1 MVLGNFLHS
10 CKFFYLDSALLSFS
24 NFCRKILMFIK
35 NGYVGHFSHSIFV
48 PEYKFEFKIEIFQQ
62 MWIFWEF
69 QGIGP
74 KMGIFGGML

>member
-1 MVLGNFLHS
+1 
-10 CKFFYLDSALLSFS
+10 
-24 NFCRKILMFIK
+24 MFIK

-74 KMGIFGGML
+74 KMGILGGML